1 MTLRRLFKLIIALTV
16 TAGLLSMP
24 FAAPSFA
31 RPPAS
36 VTGDMHAMDGDMHAM
51 SSDTQAMSS
60 DTQAMPADMPCC
72 PDEGKASDCAGC
84 PLMAL
89 CMLSTSIPLPA
100 DTGALAVR
108 DLLLAVFSARDD
120 AWVQG
125 LTGHP
130 PDHPPRSNV

>member
-1 MTLRRLFKLIIALTV
+1 MTLRRLFKLMIALTV

-31 RPPAS
+31 KPHAAIA
-36 VTGDMHAMDGDMHAM
+36 GDM
-51 SSDTQAMSS
+51 
-60 DTQAMPADMPCC
+60 QAMPLDMPCC
-72 PDEGKASDCAGC
+72 PDEGKAGDCPSC

-89 CMLSTSIPLPA
+89 CMLSISIPLPA
-100 DTGALAVR
+100 GASGLVTR
-108 DLLLAVFSARDD
+108 DLLREAFSPRDD

-125 LTGHP
+125 LAGRP